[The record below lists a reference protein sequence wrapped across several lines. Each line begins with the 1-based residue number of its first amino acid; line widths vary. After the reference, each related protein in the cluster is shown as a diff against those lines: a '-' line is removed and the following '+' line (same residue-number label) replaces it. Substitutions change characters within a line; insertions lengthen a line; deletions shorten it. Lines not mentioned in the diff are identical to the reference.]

1 MLARDTELF
10 NSRGNA
16 AATIALLL
24 AAQPISPSQFAK
36 AENDEPACRLSRV
49 RPSVIDQPLSRSLS
63 LLDYA
68 ATRST
73 RNRATARF
81 ISPPPMKRKLPSRI
95 TSSSR

>member
-1 MLARDTELF
+1 MLARNTEFF

-49 RPSVIDQPLSRSLS
+49 RPSVIDQPLSLA
-63 LLDYA
+63 LCLFWIMPPPA
-68 ATRST
+68 ALV
-73 RNRATARF
+73 TAR
-81 ISPPPMKRKLPSRI
+81 PRVLYHR
-95 TSSSR
+95 RR